1 LYFVGFVSN
10 YRAGVFTGGCA
21 PAHPSFLLFCRTHR
35 ITTTKRRSYA
45 DNLLGCLIT
54 TLCVG
59 NTVEA
64 YESGYVI
71 TTGLIYA
78 CVAAPLAV
86 VFAMLFAKVRGC
98 FT

>member
-1 LYFVGFVSN
+1 ML
-10 YRAGVFTGGCA
+10 VFPTVTLFPCA
-21 PAHPSFLLFCRTHR
+21 LFFLRLCRLPR
-35 ITTTKRRSYA
+35 RVTTTKRCSYA
-45 DNLLGCLIT
+45 DNLLGCLTT

-59 NTVEA
+59 NTVET

-86 VFAMLFAKVRGC
+86 VFAMLFAKVRWRI
-98 FT
+98 T